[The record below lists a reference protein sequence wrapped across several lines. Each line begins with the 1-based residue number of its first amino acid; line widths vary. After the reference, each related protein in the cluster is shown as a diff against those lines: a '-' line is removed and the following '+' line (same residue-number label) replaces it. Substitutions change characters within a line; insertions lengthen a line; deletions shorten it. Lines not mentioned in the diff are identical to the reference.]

1 MASIQNNWMDR
12 EMACES
18 IGVAIGSTPSYPS
31 SDLCINI
38 IGMAFVSGRTNPRI
52 EFSYDGSRIK

>member
-1 MASIQNNWMDR
+1 MDR